1 MAKWLAP
8 YHRGDLSLGV
18 WASSFLGWFGVVSLV
33 SVLSKGEAVASV
45 MPAMLFGFPW
55 ALLFSFVVVRMILRR
70 ILRRPLDRQMAFKW
84 GVGVGILA
92 VLFLHLPMA
101 FVSLISQFGVEVENG
116 SKPDAVF
123 HWLKPILSVAALFL
137 ISFYLPAEL
146 VSEGAMFL
154 WWGIFLVYCG
164 FCGIFV
170 RAFIGMGEDEKFGRM
185 VSQEG
190 DAEIRAG
197 WDPPKLFK
205 GQ

>member
-1 MAKWLAP
+1 
-8 YHRGDLSLGV
+8 
-18 WASSFLGWFGVVSLV
+18 
-33 SVLSKGEAVASV
+33 VASV

-55 ALLFSFVVVRMILRR
+55 ALLFGLVVVRMILRR

-123 HWLKPILSVAALFL
+123 HWLKPILSVATLFL
-137 ISFYLPAEL
+137 ISIYTPADMA
-146 VSEGAMFL
+146 SGGAMFL

-170 RAFIGMGEDEKFGRM
+170 RAFIAWARTKNLAGWLAKRVTQKFERGGIHQNCLRASSR
-185 VSQEG
+185 VRGTHRNNGAGLAEYRSLGG
-190 DAEIRAG
+190 DAGATLRMN
-197 WDPPKLFK
+197 K
-205 GQ
+205 GVK